1 MAKSKLK
8 TGAIGSW
15 AFLIGVIL
23 AVILGLLGMVSGIW
37 VTIIVVLGLIVG
49 LLNVTDEEA
58 MPFLMSG
65 AVLIIASSLGQNEA
79 LASIPYI
86 KGVLDAMLLIFV
98 PATIIVAVKNV
109 FSLAK
114 N

>member
-114 N
+114 S